1 MIKNSF
7 KCSLTTAVY
16 ANRQVIDL
24 VKPITLVIHDTDDS
38 NWKFFCGDGKQIGNE
53 KPVLVA
59 LEEILMIDPSV
70 GEIATLPEGCI
81 ATRKYIGD
89 NWKVTSNKG
98 WTSGVNAR

>member
-38 NWKFFCGDGKQIGNE
+38 NWKFFCGDGKQME
-53 KPVLVA
+53 
-59 LEEILMIDPSV
+59 
-70 GEIATLPEGCI
+70 
-81 ATRKYIGD
+81 TR
-89 NWKVTSNKG
+89 NPFW
-98 WTSGVNAR
+98 